1 LVSRAPRGSD
11 LSSKLYPITESSDV
25 DAARF
30 RAEVAGAYRPVVMR
44 GLVADWPAVG
54 KARESFESLAAY
66 LAGFDKGFYVDAI
79 RTPPSARGR
88 IFYNDDMS
96 GFNFTREKVTVSA
109 ALDRIGKNA
118 RFDKPPALALQSA
131 PIADCLPGFIAMHP
145 MALLDASIEPRI
157 WLGNAV
163 ITPAH
168 FDESANVACVVA
180 GKRRFTLFP
189 PEQVRN
195 LYIGP
200 IGYAPTGTPISLV
213 EFAKPDF
220 KRFPK
225 FRDAL
230 GAAQVAELQPGDAI
244 YIPPLWWHHVE
255 SLDRCNMLVNYWWK
269 GSPAAPARAGSALD
283 VLLHSLLDLRPLPA
297 EQREAWRAILDHYVF
312 SADEQTAMHIP
323 EPRRGVLG
331 EMSPEYVKSVR
342 EFLVAQLKK

>member
-1 LVSRAPRGSD
+1 MLEMRG
-11 LSSKLYPITESSDV
+11 V
-25 DAARF
+25 DAERF
-30 RAEVAGAYRPVVMR
+30 RGEVVAAYRPVVLR
-44 GLVADWPAVG
+44 GLVSDWPAVRR
-54 KARESFESLAAY
+54 ARESFESLAGY
-66 LAGFDKGFYVDAI
+66 LAGLDNGFYVDAI

-96 GFNFTREKVTVSA
+96 GFNFTREKITVST
-109 ALDRIGKNA
+109 ALERMGKNA
-118 RFDKPPALALQSA
+118 RFEKPPALALQSA
-131 PIADCLPGFIAMHP
+131 LIADCLPGFVANHP
-145 MALLDASIEPRI
+145 MPLLDASIGPRI
-157 WLGNAV
+157 WLGNGV

-168 FDESANVACVVA
+168 FDESGNVACVVA

-220 KRFPK
+220 DRFPK
-225 FRDAL
+225 FREAL
-230 GAAQVAELQPGDAI
+230 EAAQVADMEPGDAI

-269 GSPAAPARAGSALD
+269 GRPEAPAQAGSALD
-283 VLLHSLLDLRPLPA
+283 VLLLSLVNLRPLSP

-312 SADEQTAMHIP
+312 SADEQTAKHIP
-323 EPRRGVLG
+323 ESKRGVLG
-331 EMSPEYVKSVR
+331 EMSPEYVKSVK

>member
-1 LVSRAPRGSD
+1 MLEMRG
-11 LSSKLYPITESSDV
+11 V
-25 DAARF
+25 DAEKF
-30 RAEVAGAYRPVVMR
+30 RGEVVASYRPVVMR
-44 GLVADWPAVG
+44 GLVAAWPAVG
-54 KARESFESLAAY
+54 RARESFESLASY
-66 LAGFDKGFYVDAI
+66 LSGLDNGFYVDAI

-109 ALDRIGKNA
+109 ALERMGKNA

-131 PIADCLPGFIAMHP
+131 PIADCLPGFIASHP
-145 MALLDASIEPRI
+145 MPLLDASIAPRI
-157 WLGNAV
+157 WLGNGV

-168 FDESANVACVVA
+168 FDESGNIACVVA

-213 EFAKPDF
+213 EFANPDYD
-220 KRFPK
+220 RFPK
-225 FRDAL
+225 FREAL
-230 GAAQVAELQPGDAI
+230 EAAQVAEMEPGDAI

-269 GSPAAPARAGSALD
+269 GRPDAPVQAGSALD
-283 VLLHSLLDLRPLPA
+283 VLLHGLINLRQLSA

-312 SADEQTAMHIP
+312 SADEHTAEHIP
-323 EPRRGVLG
+323 ESKRGVLG
-331 EMSPEYVKSVR
+331 EMSPEYLRSVK

>member
-1 LVSRAPRGSD
+1 MATAILEMHG
-11 LSSKLYPITESSDV
+11 V
-25 DAARF
+25 DAERF
-30 RAEVAGAYRPVVMR
+30 RAEVVGAYRPVVLR
-44 GLVADWPAVG
+44 GLVAQWPAVEE
-54 KARESFESLAAY
+54 ARESFESLAAY
-66 LAGFDKGFYVDAI
+66 LAGFDNGFYVDAI

-88 IFYNDDMS
+88 IFYNDDLS

-109 ALDRIGKNA
+109 ALERMGKNA
-118 RFDKPPALALQSA
+118 KFEKPPALALQSA
-131 PIADCLPGFIAMHP
+131 LIADCLPGFAAKHP
-145 MALLDASIEPRI
+145 MPLLDASIGPRI
-157 WLGNAV
+157 WLGNSV

-168 FDESANVACVVA
+168 FDESGNIACVVA

-200 IGYAPTGTPISLV
+200 IGHAPTGTPISLV

-220 KRFPK
+220 ERFPK

-230 GAAQVAELQPGDAI
+230 DAARVAEMEPGDAI

-269 GSPAAPARAGSALD
+269 GRPDAPAQAGSALD
-283 VLLHSLLDLRPLPA
+283 VLLLSLVNLRPLSL
-297 EQREAWRAILDHYVF
+297 EQREAWRAIFDHYVF
-312 SADEQTAMHIP
+312 SADGETAKHIP
-323 EPRRGVLG
+323 ESKRGVLG
-331 EMSPEYVKSVR
+331 EMSPEYVKSVK

>member
-1 LVSRAPRGSD
+1 MATPMLEMRG
-11 LSSKLYPITESSDV
+11 V
-25 DAARF
+25 DAERF
-30 RAEVAGAYRPVVMR
+30 RSEVVGAYRPVLLR
-44 GLVADWPAVG
+44 GLVAEWPAVLR
-54 KARESFESLAAY
+54 ARESFESLARY
-66 LAGFDKGFYVDAI
+66 LNEFDNGRAVDAI

-96 GFNFTREKVTVSA
+96 GFNFTREKVSISA
-109 ALDRIGKNA
+109 ALDRMAKSA
-118 RFDKPPALALQSA
+118 RFEKPPALAVQSS
-131 PIADCLPGFIAMHP
+131 PIADCLPGFIAKHP
-145 MALLDASIEPRI
+145 MPLLDPSIAPRI

-168 FDESANVACVVA
+168 FDESGNVACVVA
-180 GKRRFTLFP
+180 GKRRFSLFP

-220 KRFPK
+220 ERFPK
-225 FRDAL
+225 FREAL
-230 GAAQVAELQPGDAI
+230 DTAQVAEMEPGDAI

-269 GSPAAPARAGSALD
+269 GRPDAPAQAGSALD
-283 VLLHSLLDLRPLPA
+283 VLLHSLINLRQLSP

-312 SADEQTAMHIP
+312 SADDDTAKHIP
-323 EPRRGVLG
+323 ESKRGVLG
-331 EMSPEYVKSVR
+331 EMSPDYVKSVK